1 MDIFEELKGYK
12 ELFDSEI
19 ITQEEFD
26 KKKRELLSRNV
37 SSAESSPQEKNLTE
51 KTLNEKSLKE
61 STKSSIFVFNKRT
74 ITLFVILLVVAGIGV
89 SVLIK
94 NKKKNAKKSS
104 SSSAGYTYSYE
115 MDHSTYCL
123 LYMKV
128 SDVSVS
134 HSSNYAY
141 ISGTITNNGTSSV
154 RYVKVKAACKDSSG
168 KVIDTDWT
176 YAVDSSWLDPGE
188 SKSFEMMVKD
198 TNKEIRT
205 ASVTV
210 EF

>member
-12 ELFDSEI
+12 ELLDCGI
-19 ITQEEFD
+19 ISQEEFD
-26 KKKRELLSRNV
+26 DKKRELLSSKVPHKEN
-37 SSAESSPQEKNLTE
+37 SPKETILAIESHEGNYPGD
-51 KTLNEKSLKE
+51 KE
-61 STKSSIFVFNKRT
+61 RTIILPCKKRT
-74 ITLFVILLVVAGIGV
+74 IIIVMILLVVAGIGV

-94 NKKKNAKKSS
+94 NKSEKAKKSS
-104 SSSAGYTYSYE
+104 SSSDAYSYE

-128 SDVSVS
+128 SDVRVS
-134 HSSNYAY
+134 HSGNYAY
-141 ISGTITNNGTSSV
+141 ISGTITNNGTSSI
-154 RYVKVKAACKDSSG
+154 RYVKVKASCENSSG

-210 EF
+210 EY